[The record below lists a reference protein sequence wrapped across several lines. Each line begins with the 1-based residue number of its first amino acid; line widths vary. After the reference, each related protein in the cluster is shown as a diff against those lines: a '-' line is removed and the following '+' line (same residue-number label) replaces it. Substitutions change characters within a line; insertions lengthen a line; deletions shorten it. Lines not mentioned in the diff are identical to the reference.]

1 MNYHT
6 ALVQLPLVREHGG
19 EPVRTPEDAYRC
31 FADIATLAQ
40 ESFQVLLLNAKHR
53 LIDREMVSLGLVDA
67 SLAHPREVLRAAIC
81 AGASAVVLCHGHP
94 SGDPTPS
101 AEDIRVTRQLIQ
113 AGRIIDIN
121 VVDHVI
127 IGRSLEPGA
136 PPYLSLRENGLCTF
150 A

>member
-19 EPVRTPEDAYRC
+19 EPVRTPEDAYRVC
-31 FADIATLAQ
+31 ADIATLAQ

-67 SLAHPREVLRAAIC
+67 SLAHPREVFRAAIC

-94 SGDPTPS
+94 SGPHPQRRGHPRHPPTHRS
-101 AEDIRVTRQLIQ
+101 GKNHRYQR
-113 AGRIIDIN
+113 GRPR
-121 VVDHVI
+121 DH
-127 IGRSLEPGA
+127 RPQ
-136 PPYLSLRENGLCTF
+136 P
-150 A
+150 